1 MSKEEIVAKLRE
13 RFCSLYSCEQLIE
26 NDENKE
32 LVKSFEC
39 AVNLELEKHI
49 KKFAW
54 KQDLLNQKKHYVVK
68 DKYGNIIF
76 YFSLRCGSLF
86 ERIQESD
93 IKIYSRMTELDEAY
107 EKKDYAKMQRI
118 SQEIGVDVNYVVLR
132 LDRLNEKA
140 DSYNREMSAT
150 SESEIPYRVWQ
161 SMSSVEMVEFCA
173 NSALKGDWEKQ
184 EFPLSLGAAVFWFLV
199 IPIIESIQ
207 SLAGCEFVYLFAADV
222 SEDLTLCSYY
232 SNDLGFRY
240 IDELTVLKPFYDF
253 SCQPMYLDVKHVKE
267 LIIERISYLIEN
279 SSEKSEETNY

>member
-1 MSKEEIVAKLRE
+1 MTKEGIVVKLRE
-13 RFCSLYSCEQLIE
+13 RFCSLYSCERLID

-32 LVKSFEC
+32 LVKPFEC
-39 AVNLELEKHI
+39 AVNPELERHI
-49 KKFAW
+49 KEFAW
-54 KQDLLNQKKHYVVK
+54 QQDLLNQKKHYVVK
-68 DKYGNIIF
+68 DKHGNIIF

-93 IKIYSRMTELDEAY
+93 IKIYRRMTELDEAY
-107 EKKDYAKMQRI
+107 KKRDYAEIQRI
-118 SQEIGVDVNYVVLR
+118 SQEIGVDVNYLVLR
-132 LDRLNEKA
+132 LGRLNEKA

-150 SESEIPYRVWQ
+150 SESEIPYRVWR

-173 NSALKGDWEKQ
+173 NSALKDEWEEQ

-207 SLAGCEFVYLFAADV
+207 ALVGCEFVYLFAADV

-232 SNDLGFRY
+232 SNDLGFKY

-267 LIIERISYLIEN
+267 LIIERISYLIAN
-279 SSEKSEETNY
+279 RSEKSGENNY